1 MFNPFTSPA
10 EFTVATLEFA
20 LIQVPP
26 VVVLDNIVEVFGQS
40 MVFPFIGLTVGKAL
54 TVKLVELFAVPLGVI
69 TLMFPVLAPL
79 GKTAVICVLL
89 FTVNVAAVPLNVTLV
104 APVKLVPVIV
114 TVVPELTQALLGVK
128 LVTVGIG
135 LE

>member
-40 MVFPFIGLTVGKAL
+40 VVFPVIGLTVGKAL
-54 TVKLVELFAVPLGVI
+54 TMKLVVLLAVPLGVV
-69 TLMFPVLAPL
+69 TLMFPVFAPL

-89 FTVNVAAVPLNVTLV
+89 MIVNVAAVPLKVTLV
-104 APVKLVPVIV
+104 APVKLVPFMVII
-114 TVVPELTQALLGVK
+114 VPELTQALLGVK